1 MLLLGVVD
9 IEILCHLEYL
19 VQEII
24 VKTVLHTVII
34 LGTTF
39 FEIYRCASSYLFLYF
54 KFLLSVQTLGS
65 IMTFL

>member
-24 VKTVLHTVII
+24 VKRLVHIVIT
-34 LGTTF
+34 LSTTF
-39 FEIYRCASSYLFLYF
+39 FEMHRFPSSYLFIYF
-54 KFLLSVQTLGS
+54 
-65 IMTFL
+65 